1 MGLGPS
7 LNPKFLRCN
16 LLMLETRS
24 NRLAVRWKSCAS
36 PRDSLVRS
44 RFDGCLKC
52 TATMEALLID
62 TNTKWGTFD
71 VEAGASLEP
80 DHILAVNCGPQ
91 KCHDIPT
98 ILHRMRPRN

>member
-1 MGLGPS
+1 
-7 LNPKFLRCN
+7 
-16 LLMLETRS
+16 
-24 NRLAVRWKSCAS
+24 
-36 PRDSLVRS
+36 
-44 RFDGCLKC
+44 
-52 TATMEALLID
+52 MEALLID